1 MMVKILITD
10 AHSISNV
17 GSAAVLENTILLLK
31 RFIPEAKFIISANNP
46 ETISKFTGEDTITEL
61 FIRPAILGT
70 HWKRLKWFLPNFLW
84 LVFNSINLLLTKIG
98 FPYCFPLY
106 TYSRRRKEVIKAY
119 LDSDVVISIGAERIN
134 DNFRPQLPF
143 ALYGYWFGK
152 MLKKPV
158 VLYAQTIGP
167 FRHKLSRWLTKKILN
182 KVDIITVRDKR
193 SRILLDEMGITNPKI
208 ELVADPAILQQT
220 VSPTEAE
227 KLLLAEGV
235 DRSQRPLIGISVLKW
250 TYVNARENKDP
261 QTYYREYVSSIA
273 KLADYLVEKIGAG
286 VVFVSTNFARYNNR
300 DDDVMVAKEVQRQM
314 RHSDKAWVL
323 EKLYSPKELKGIIGQ
338 MGMFI
343 ASRMHSCIFS
353 TGMAVPTL
361 ALNYQFKLYEYM
373 KLLGM
378 EEMTCDFDRVSFDR
392 VRPLADS
399 LWADRNQI
407 RKQLEQRIQALSKAS
422 LRSAELVGELLKLR
436 SPC

>member
-1 MMVKILITD
+1 M
-10 AHSISNV
+10 
-17 GSAAVLENTILLLK
+17 E
-31 RFIPEAKFIISANNP
+31 
-46 ETISKFTGEDTITEL
+46 
-61 FIRPAILGT
+61 
-70 HWKRLKWFLPNFLW
+70 
-84 LVFNSINLLLTKIG
+84 
-98 FPYCFPLY
+98 
-106 TYSRRRKEVIKAY
+106 
-119 LDSDVVISIGAERIN
+119 SDVVISIGAERIN

-227 KLLLAEGV
+227 KLLLAEGL
-235 DRSQRPLIGISVLKW
+235 DRGQRPLIGISVLKW

-300 DDDVMVAKEVQRQM
+300 DDDVMVAKEVRRQM

-338 MGMFI
+338 MEMFI

-422 LRSAELVGELLKLR
+422 LRSAGLVGELLKLR